1 LELDQALG
9 TIRPRLRPLRAAL
22 EFGDLLVPRIRRRRH
37 RATLPRRRPE
47 LPVHPLRP
55 PAGQVRRV
63 QPLTPQQRRTA
74 PFWSAQ
80 ASASSSTRS
89 FSAVVNRRR
98 RAFAETSV
106 VFAIPFII
114 ADSSVALD
122 TDLSVVGVSA
132 TSVTGSRI

>member
-1 LELDQALG
+1 MPSIADVAAMICINASVRSRVPRGGAQQLRDFFLELDQALG

-63 QPLTPQQRRTA
+63 QPLTPQQRRHGTLLVGAGVRLEQHPQLLGGREPA
-74 PFWSAQ
+74 PA
-80 ASASSSTRS
+80 RL
-89 FSAVVNRRR
+89 R
-98 RAFAETSV
+98 
-106 VFAIPFII
+106 
-114 ADSSVALD
+114 
-122 TDLSVVGVSA
+122 
-132 TSVTGSRI
+132 